1 MKLLLIS
8 TCGTSLLT
16 NRVSAELRDW
26 FTDIANRRDLSA
38 ADTDRLGARLR
49 DCAGV
54 FMEADATARRRL
66 SAEMAGIDAVLEQ
79 LKPERVQHVLIH
91 TDTAIGEAAS
101 GIVAEGLRGRG
112 DSVILLTAGGLRTD
126 DLASFREALADLTGS
141 IEQFAAW
148 RDEGWTIYFNL
159 TGGFKSINGYLQ
171 ALGMIHADRCVFLFE
186 RSATL
191 MEIPRL
197 PVRLSEIEDVSA
209 HLTVFRRLAC
219 GYPVRRSEA
228 LGIPEAL
235 LLADGERVATSVWGD
250 VVWARRAKA
259 LLAAR
264 LLEPLSPRLA
274 FSRTAQTAFD
284 KQTAEVRIAFNA
296 ALDALSAHLDG
307 WQPVLKSH
315 TFKKLQ
321 GDPTPPSTHELY
333 VRLEAKRIYGHYED
347 NRFVVDRFGP
357 HL

>member
-16 NRVSAELRDW
+16 NRAPAELRNW
-26 FTDIANRRDLSA
+26 FTDIANRRALSTA
-38 ADTDRLGARLR
+38 EEGRLAARLR
-49 DCAGV
+49 DCTSA
-54 FMEADATARRRL
+54 FMEANDEARRDL

-101 GIVAEGLRGRG
+101 AIVAEGLLARG
-112 DSVILLTAGGLRTD
+112 DNVVLLTAGGLRTD
-126 DLASFREALADLTGS
+126 DLASFREALADLTGG

-148 RDEGWTIYFNL
+148 RADGWTIYFNL

-197 PVRLSEIEDVSA
+197 PVRLSEIEDLSA

-219 GYPVRRSEA
+219 GYPVSRSAAE
-228 LGIPEAL
+228 GIPEAL
-235 LLADGERVATSVWGD
+235 LLADGDRVTTSVWGD
-250 VVWARRAKA
+250 VVWVRGAKT

-264 LLEPLSPRLA
+264 LLEPLSPHLA
-274 FSRTAQTAFD
+274 FSRAAQTDFD
-284 KQTAEVRIAFNA
+284 KHTAEARVAFNT

-307 WQPVLKSH
+307 QQAVLKSH

-321 GDPTPPSTHELY
+321 GDPTPPSSHELY

-347 NRFVVDRFGP
+347 DRFVVDRFGS